1 VRLGG
6 VALAALFAAAACAG
20 PGVTPTGSVAPA
32 TTGAASPTTAL
43 SGAIS
48 IDGSSTVYPI
58 TEAVAEEFQKLH
70 SGVKV
75 DVAFSGTGGGFK
87 KFCAGEKD
95 ANDASRPIK
104 TEGEGED
111 NEQATCQANAITP
124 VELRVAFDG
133 LAVLANVE
141 NDWLECITTE
151 QLKQIWDEGSAVVN
165 WSDVDPAWPAERIE
179 LFGPGADSGTFDYFT
194 EEINGEAKRIRSQD
208 TWEASEDDNAL
219 VIGVEGS
226 RYALGY
232 FGLAYYEQNADKL
245 KLIAVDGGGGC
256 VTPSIETVKDG
267 TYTPLSRPL
276 FVYPAREALARPE
289 VAEFF
294 HYYLENANTFS
305 EEVGYVPLP
314 DEDLQQSKDALEAA
328 LGG

>member
-1 VRLGG
+1 VRLAGI
-6 VALAALFAAAACAG
+6 ALAALFAAAACGG
-20 PGVTPTGSVAPA
+20 PGATPTGSAAPA
-32 TTGAASPTTAL
+32 TTGTASPAL
-43 SGAIS
+43 SGTIS

-58 TEAVAEEFQKLH
+58 TEAVAEEFQKVH
-70 SGVKV
+70 AGVKV

-104 TEGEGED
+104 TGGEGED
-111 NEQATCQANAITP
+111 NEQATCQANDITP

-133 LAVLANVE
+133 LAVLANIE
-141 NDWLECITTE
+141 NDWLECITTD
-151 QLKQIWDEGSAVVN
+151 QLKQIWDEGSTVVN

-256 VTPSIETVKDG
+256 VEPSIETVKDG

-276 FVYPAREALARPE
+276 LVYPAREALARPE

-294 HYYLENANTFS
+294 RYYLENASTFS